1 MKFLDLFSGI
11 GGFRTGLEAAGHKCV
26 GFIEFDKFARKSYQ
40 AIYDTKDE
48 FTKNDIRTTK
58 GSELPDAGIWCFGFP
73 CQDISIAGRKKGF
86 KGKRSSLFFEVIR
99 LLQERIENQQT
110 LPKYLL
116 IENVKNLLSIDDG
129 WAFARVQFA
138 LDKIGY
144 DSEWTIL
151 QSSEVVPQNRE
162 RIFII
167 GRLRKECTSQIFPI
181 KRQSKGFVK
190 SRIKQIG
197 NYCRTNSFNGNPQV
211 GRVYDPTGIAPTLST
226 MQGGNRQPK
235 ILVKACLTPF
245 REHKRQ
251 NGRRFK
257 ANNEPAFT
265 VTASDLNGV
274 LIATDSVAI
283 RKLTPL
289 ECWRLQG
296 FTDDQFYKAKNAGLS
311 DSQLY
316 KQAGNAV
323 TTKVVEEIGKQ
334 LL

>member
-1 MKFLDLFSGI
+1 M
-11 GGFRTGLEAAGHKCV
+11 
-26 GFIEFDKFARKSYQ
+26 
-40 AIYDTKDE
+40 
-48 FTKNDIRTTK
+48 
-58 GSELPDAGIWCFGFP
+58 
-73 CQDISIAGRKKGF
+73 
-86 KGKRSSLFFEVIR
+86 FFEVIR

-138 LDKIGY
+138 LDKVGY

-162 RIFII
+162 RIYII

-181 KRQSKGFVK
+181 QRQSKSFVK

-197 NYCRTNSFNGNPQV
+197 NYCRTGSFNGNPQV
-211 GRVYDPTGIAPTLST
+211 GRVYDPTGIAPTLNT
-226 MQGGNRQPK
+226 MQGGNRQPN
-235 ILVKACLTPF
+235 ILVKRC
-245 REHKRQ
+245 
-251 NGRRFK
+251 
-257 ANNEPAFT
+257 
-265 VTASDLNGV
+265 SDL
-274 LIATDSVAI
+274 AI

-311 DSQLY
+311 DRQLY